1 MKKAVFLD
9 RDGTINVEKNYIY
22 KIEDFEFLPRV
33 IDALKI
39 LQDAGFCLVIVTNQS
54 GIARGFY
61 GEEDLM
67 QLHNWMTET
76 LLKHGIAISSIY
88 YCPHHP
94 EATIGKYRKNCKCRK
109 PEIGMYLKGVS
120 DFNISLEE
128 SYVIGDKLRDCAIC
142 EMTECKGF
150 LIENNEKPEVIEEVK
165 QGKYKQIKY
174 ASNLYEAA
182 MSICKQKNIY
192 I

>member
-1 MKKAVFLD
+1 MKKAIFLD
-9 RDGTINVEKNYIY
+9 RDGTINVEKNYLY

-39 LQDAGFCLVIVTNQS
+39 LQDAGFCLIIITNQS

-61 GEEDLM
+61 DEEDLM
-67 QLHNWMTET
+67 RLHNWMTED
-76 LLKHGIAISSIY
+76 LSKQGILISSIY

-94 EATIGKYRKNCKCRK
+94 EATIEKYRKNCNCRK
-109 PEIGMYLKGVS
+109 PQIGMYLKAIS
-120 DFNISLEE
+120 DFDISLEE

-150 LIENNEKPEVIEEVK
+150 LTGSNENAEIIEEVK

-174 ASNLYEAA
+174 ASCLYEVALH
-182 MSICKQKNIY
+182 ITK
-192 I
+192 